1 MKKICF
7 AASSGG
13 HFEQLMMLEPLMRKY
28 DSFILTEKTQ
38 YKINTNN
45 IPVKYLKQ
53 VNRREKTFIILMI
66 YNSIL
71 SLYIYLK
78 ERPDIVICTGVL
90 SMIPICLYAKLFRKK
105 LIYIESYA
113 KINSPTLS
121 GKFLYKYA
129 DLFLV
134 QWKSM
139 LNVYPQAIYKGGIY

>member
-13 HFEQLMMLEPLMRKY
+13 HFEQLMMLEPLMKKY
-28 DSFILTEKTQ
+28 ESFILTEKTR
-38 YKINTNN
+38 YKINTKN

-53 VNRREKTFIILMI
+53 VNRKEKTFVILMI
-66 YNSIL
+66 YNAIL
-71 SLYIYLK
+71 SLYIYIK

-90 SMIPICLYAKLFRKK
+90 SMIPICLYAKIFRKK

-121 GKFLYKYA
+121 GKFLYRYA

-139 LNVYPQAIYKGGIY
+139 LDVYPHAIYKGGIY

>member
-13 HFEQLMMLEPLMRKY
+13 HFEQLMMLEPLMKKY
-28 DSFILTEKTQ
+28 DSFILTEKTK
-38 YKINTNN
+38 YSINSKG
-45 IPVKYLKQ
+45 ISVKYLKQ
-53 VNRREKTFIILMI
+53 VNRKEIKFILSMI
-66 YNSIL
+66 YNAII
-71 SLYIYLK
+71 SLYIFLK
-78 ERPDIVICTGVL
+78 EKPDIIICTGVL
-90 SMIPICLYAKLFRKK
+90 SMIPICLYAKLFKRK

-134 QWKSM
+134 QWESM
-139 LNVYPQAIYKGGIY
+139 LKVYPNAIYKGGIY